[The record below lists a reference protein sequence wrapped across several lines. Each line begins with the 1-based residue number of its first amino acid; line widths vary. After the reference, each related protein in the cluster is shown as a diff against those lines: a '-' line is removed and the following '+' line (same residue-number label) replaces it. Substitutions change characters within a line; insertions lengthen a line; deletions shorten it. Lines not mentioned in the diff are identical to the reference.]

1 VAVLQPGVLQIFH
14 ETCVDSKRHALYTFI
29 ASPLEEMLRSSGKT
43 IAALVLSIAVLQAS
57 TFAEVAPALG
67 QVIQAERAHL
77 GASPA
82 AGGSTLFDGD
92 RLVTDAAGS
101 LHARLGSGQ
110 LYLLAGSLAAIHRT
124 PSGSSATLQGGTAIF
139 AMANPESFELE
150 ALGVKFRA
158 HPGGEP
164 GIPTLGQ
171 LTVTGP
177 KEFVVACHRGTLD
190 VFIGNE
196 VRTVAANTAVRVVL
210 DPSEE
215 AAAQA
220 PPGTVH
226 GAHRSTLFMWI
237 IIGTVATVTT
247 IFVIRALRRVTPN

>member
-1 VAVLQPGVLQIFH
+1 
-14 ETCVDSKRHALYTFI
+14 
-29 ASPLEEMLRSSGKT
+29 MLRSSAKT
-43 IAALVLSIAVLQAS
+43 IAAIALCLAVLQAS

-92 RLVTDAAGS
+92 RLATDAAGS

-110 LYLLAGSLAAIHRT
+110 LYLLAESVASIHRT
-124 PSGSSATLQGGTAIF
+124 HSGMGATLQGGTAIF

-150 ALGVKFRA
+150 ALDVKFRA
-158 HPGGEP
+158 HPGGAP
-164 GIPTLGQ
+164 GVPTLGQ
-171 LTVTGP
+171 VTVTGP

-190 VFIGNE
+190 VFIGDE
-196 VRTVAANTAVRVVL
+196 IRTVAENTAVRVVL
-210 DPSEE
+210 DPSEA

-226 GAHRSTLFMWI
+226 SARRNLLFMWI
-237 IIGTVATVTT
+237 IIGAVTTVTT
-247 IFVIRALRRVTPN
+247 IFVIRALHRVSPN